1 MKTFKDN
8 FDKIIVRLGFL
19 RQDLFELRKNNQELQ
34 LENEKL
40 NLRAAASF
48 ENLTPRPD
56 YQGLSS
62 KYDIELDIYDDY
74 KTRQVVPSTIIFEE
88 LMKKAGD
95 RKSKW
100 TSLSF
105 KELANK
111 NN

>member
-40 NLRAAASF
+40 SLRAAASF

-62 KYDIELDIYDDY
+62 KYAQYQFGKSLPNHFKFNNDLFVY
-74 KTRQVVPSTIIFEE
+74 KT
-88 LMKKAGD
+88 
-95 RKSKW
+95 
-100 TSLSF
+100 
-105 KELANK
+105 
-111 NN
+111 